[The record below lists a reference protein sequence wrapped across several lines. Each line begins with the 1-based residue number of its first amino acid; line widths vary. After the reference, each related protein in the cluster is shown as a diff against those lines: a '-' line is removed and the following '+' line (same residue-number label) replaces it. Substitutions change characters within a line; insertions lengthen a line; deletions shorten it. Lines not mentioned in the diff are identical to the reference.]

1 MYKPIHQKI
10 HHWYAIHGRTELP
23 WRNSDDPY
31 EIYISEVMLQQTQV
45 KTILDRYYFPF
56 LQKFPTLQAL
66 ASASL
71 DEVLKAWE
79 GLGYYNRAK
88 HLHACAQQIDTLP
101 QTLETLQKLPG
112 IGPNTAHAIC
122 AFAFKQSVPVMEANV
137 KRILSRLFALSTPN
151 SKALWEKA
159 YALLD
164 HNNPFDYNQA
174 MMDIGALICTPTQPK
189 CDQCPLNSI
198 CQGKDSPTLYP
209 IKKRKQTPQ
218 RVENILIYRYQDRL
232 SLTQRTDRFLHGLWG
247 LPSVKEIPKNAQ
259 TIGEVS
265 HAYTHFKL
273 LCHIYLLNE
282 KRATQEHYFSLE
294 EIVELAISKVDE
306 KIVKQLKRSH
316 L

>member
-1 MYKPIHQKI
+1 MYKPIHQQI
-10 HHWYAIHGRTELP
+10 HRWYATYGRTELP

-45 KTILDRYYFPF
+45 KTVLDRYYFPF

-88 HLHACAQQIDTLP
+88 HLHACAKQIDTLP
-101 QTLETLQKLPG
+101 QTLEALQKLPG

-122 AFAFKQSVPVMEANV
+122 AFAFKQRVPVMEANV
-137 KRILSRLFALSTPN
+137 KRILSRIFSLTTPLS
-151 SKALWEKA
+151 KELWEKA

-164 HNNPFDYNQA
+164 LENPFDYNQA
-174 MMDIGALICTPTQPK
+174 MMDIGALICTPQQPK
-189 CDQCPLNSI
+189 CDQCPLQTI
-198 CQGKDSPTLYP
+198 CQGKETPTLYP
-209 IKKRKQTPQ
+209 QKQTKKIPQ
-218 RVENILIYRYQDRL
+218 RRENILIYRYQDRL

-247 LPSVKEIPKNAQ
+247 FEAVKEIPKNAQ
-259 TIGEVS
+259 EIGEVS

-273 LCHIYLLNE
+273 LCRVYLLDQTSPT
-282 KRATQEHYFSLE
+282 KAHYFALE
-294 EIVELAISKVDE
+294 EIEKLAISKIDE
-306 KIVKQLKRSH
+306 KIVKRLIRSN